1 MLDLALKGTLSEWMN
16 PIAKHKS
23 SKKLWELKELGEI
36 LDKRRIYI
44 YIYIYENNIYE
55 NNEVKSHGATRT
67 RSTAY
72 KPMALNNFIVKYKLD
87 DQLMDNI
94 VADIYKK
101 LTKLVLLKKKSSRK
115 HCYLALTC

>member
-44 YIYIYENNIYE
+44 YIYIYIYM
-55 NNEVKSHGATRT
+55 K
-67 RSTAY
+67 
-72 KPMALNNFIVKYKLD
+72 I
-87 DQLMDNI
+87 
-94 VADIYKK
+94 IYMKI
-101 LTKLVLLKKKSSRK
+101 TKLSLMGLLGLDR
-115 HCYLALTC
+115 LPINQWL